1 MLLLLVCCS
10 SKIKILPI
18 YIRFLA
24 ISHLG
29 DGSIVVDLLF
39 NYPLIVSFGSVFG
52 PYFGMHYLVSFL
64 VLQSS

>member
-1 MLLLLVCCS
+1 MLLTLVWCS
-10 SKIKILPI
+10 SKIKILHI
-18 YIRFLA
+18 YIRFIA

-39 NYPLIVSFGSVFG
+39 NYPLIVSFGTVFG

-64 VLQSS
+64 VLQSP